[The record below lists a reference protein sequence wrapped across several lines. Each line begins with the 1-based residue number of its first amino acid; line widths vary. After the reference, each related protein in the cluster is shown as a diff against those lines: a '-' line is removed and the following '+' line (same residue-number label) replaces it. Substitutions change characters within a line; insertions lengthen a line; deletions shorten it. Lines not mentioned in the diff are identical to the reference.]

1 MFESPTRIWQ
11 LTLEWWQR
19 QAVPFI
25 DQSWA
30 AVRDLGLSPEGVAT
44 AGVTLGVLGLLLL
57 MLGTRHR
64 RPKPRVELARV
75 TRGPRLLGYI
85 AAVALI
91 GGFGTWAYGARLAS
105 AAIAPGV
112 VSPDG
117 YRKTIQHL
125 EGGIVRTIHVREGDI
140 VNAGDPLVTLD
151 DTQALARRQE
161 LRARYIDLRALEARL
176 LAETLGREAI
186 VVPPE
191 LLAMPEADYA
201 RAIDDQ
207 KALFL
212 SRRTSQT
219 GREQIL
225 GQRTKQVDE
234 QIAGLTE
241 MIAAE
246 EEQISLL
253 EQEAQSVKK
262 LYDKGLE
269 RLPRLL
275 ELQREAANVEAQ
287 RAANRAAIAQNRQLI
302 GETQMQLLALRDDIV
317 EKASEDLSTVRG
329 ELAELSSQLA
339 SREDILARTVIVAPI
354 SGTVMHVRVTTVS
367 GVVKSGE
374 PILEIVPEG
383 SKLVIDARLR
393 PIDID
398 AVHPGMSARVV
409 LTAYRQRNLPQI
421 HGVLRSISA
430 DSLIDERSGGSY
442 FLAKVEVDRASLEA
456 LGAGIKML
464 PGMPAE
470 IMLMGDEQ
478 TLFDYLVAPITASLD
493 HSFRQ

>member
-1 MFESPTRIWQ
+1 MFESPTKIWQ
-11 LTLEWWQR
+11 LTLAWWQGEI
-19 QAVPFI
+19 VPFI
-25 DQSWA
+25 DQSWT
-30 AVRDLGLSPEGVAT
+30 AVRDMGLSPEGVAT
-44 AGVTLGVLGLLLL
+44 AGVTLCVLGLLFV
-57 MLGTRHR
+57 MLGTRRR
-64 RPKPRVELARV
+64 RPKPRVELARI

-85 AAVALI
+85 AAIALV

-140 VNAGDPLVTLD
+140 VKAGDPLVTLD

-176 LAETLGREAI
+176 LAEMLGHDAI
-186 VVPPE
+186 VVPAE
-191 LLAMPEADYA
+191 LLVMPQADYA
-201 RAIDDQ
+201 RAVGDQ
-207 KALFL
+207 RALFL
-212 SRRTSQT
+212 SRRTSQS
-219 GREQIL
+219 GRELIL
-225 GQRTKQVDE
+225 DQRIKQVEE

-246 EEQISLL
+246 DEQIDLL
-253 EQEAQSVKK
+253 EQEAASVKK

-275 ELQREAANVEAQ
+275 ELQREAASVEAE
-287 RAANRAAIAQNRQLI
+287 RAANRASIAQNRQLI
-302 GETQMQLLALRDDIV
+302 GETQMQLLALRDEIA
-317 EKASEDLSTVRG
+317 EKVSQDLSTVRS
-329 ELAELSSQLA
+329 ELAELSGLLA
-339 SREDILARTVIVAPI
+339 SREDILARTIIAAPI

-367 GVVKSGE
+367 GVLKSGE
-374 PILEIVPEG
+374 PILEIVPEA

-393 PIDID
+393 PVDID
-398 AVHPGMSARVV
+398 AVHPGMSARVI

-430 DSLIDERSGGSY
+430 DSLVDERSGGSY
-442 FLAKVEVDRASLEA
+442 FLAKVEVDRASLDA
-456 LGAGIKML
+456 LGEGVRML

-478 TLFDYLVAPITASLD
+478 TLFEYLIAPVTASLD

>member
-1 MFESPTRIWQ
+1 MFESPTKLYAIA
-11 LTLEWWQR
+11 LDWWR
-19 QAVPFI
+19 ADALPLA
-25 DQSWA
+25 DRAWTA
-30 AVRDLGLSPEGVAT
+30 TREAGLSPEGVLIA
-44 AGVTLGVLGLLLL
+44 AGTMLALGVLLLI
-57 MLGTRHR
+57 R
-64 RPKPRVELARV
+64 RERRRRIRPRVELSRA
-75 TRGPRLLGYI
+75 TRGPRWLGY
-85 AAVALI
+85 VTALLLV

-125 EGGIVRTIHVREGDI
+125 EGGIVRTIHVKEGD
-140 VNAGDPLVTLD
+140 VVASGDPLVTLD

-161 LRARYIDLRALEARL
+161 LRDRYIDLRALEARL
-176 LAETLGREAI
+176 VAEGEGRDAI
-186 VVPPE
+186 VVPAE
-191 LLAMPEADYA
+191 LLAFPAADYA
-201 RAIDDQ
+201 RALGDQ
-207 KALFL
+207 RALFL

-225 GQRTKQVDE
+225 DQRIRQVEE

-246 EEQISLL
+246 DEQIGLL
-253 EQEAQSVKK
+253 EQEAANVKQ
-262 LYDKGLE
+262 LFDKGLE

-275 ELQREAANVEAQ
+275 ELQREAASVEAQ

-302 GETQMQLLALRDDIV
+302 GETQMQLLALRDEIAERV
-317 EKASEDLSTVRG
+317 SEDLSKVRA
-329 ELAELSSQLA
+329 ELAELASQLA
-339 SREDILARTVIVAPI
+339 SREDVLARTVVTAPI
-354 SGTVMHVRVTTVS
+354 AGTVMHVRVTTVS
-367 GVVKSGE
+367 GVVRSGE

-383 SKLVIDARLR
+383 SKLLIDARLR
-393 PIDID
+393 PLDID
-398 AVHPGMSARVV
+398 AVHPGMPARVV

-430 DSLIDERSGGSY
+430 DSLTDERTGAAY
-442 FLAKVEVDRASLEA
+442 FLAKVEVDRASLDA
-456 LGAGIKML
+456 LGEEIRML

-478 TLFDYLVAPITASLD
+478 TLLEYLLSPITTSLD

>member
-1 MFESPTRIWQ
+1 MFESPTKIWQ
-11 LTLEWWQR
+11 LALPWWQEEV
-19 QAVPFI
+19 VPLI
-25 DQSWA
+25 DQSWT

-44 AGVTLGVLGLLLL
+44 AGVSLGVLGLLFL
-57 MLGTRHR
+57 MLGTHRR
-64 RPKPRVELARV
+64 RPKPRVELARI

-85 AAVALI
+85 AAIALV

-140 VNAGDPLVTLD
+140 VKAGDPLVTLD

-176 LAETLGREAI
+176 LAEMLGHDAI
-186 VVPPE
+186 VVPAE
-191 LLAMPEADYA
+191 LLTMPQADYA
-201 RAIDDQ
+201 RAIGDQ
-207 KALFL
+207 QALFL
-212 SRRTSQT
+212 SRRTSQS
-219 GREQIL
+219 GRELIL
-225 GQRTKQVDE
+225 DQRIKQVEE

-246 EEQISLL
+246 DEQIGLL
-253 EQEAQSVKK
+253 EQEAASVKK

-275 ELQREAANVEAQ
+275 ELQREAASVEAE
-287 RAANRAAIAQNRQLI
+287 RAANRASIAQNRQLI
-302 GETQMQLLALRDDIV
+302 GETQMQLLALRDEIA
-317 EKASEDLSTVRG
+317 EKVSQDLSTVRS
-329 ELAELSSQLA
+329 ELAELSGLLA
-339 SREDILARTVIVAPI
+339 SREDILARTVIAAPI

-367 GVVKSGE
+367 GVLKSGE

-393 PIDID
+393 PVDID
-398 AVHPGMSARVV
+398 AVHPGMSARVI

-430 DSLIDERSGGSY
+430 DSLVDERSGGSY
-442 FLAKVEVDRASLEA
+442 FLAKVEVDRASLDA
-456 LGAGIKML
+456 LGEGIRML

-478 TLFDYLVAPITASLD
+478 TLLEYLLAPVTASLD

>member
-1 MFESPTRIWQ
+1 MFESPTK
-11 LTLEWWQR
+11 LYEMALAWWQAEVLPLVDR
-19 QAVPFI
+19 A
-25 DQSWA
+25 WTA
-30 AVRDLGLSPEGVAT
+30 TRDAGLSPEGILIAAAT
-44 AGVTLGVLGLLLL
+44 IAALGLYFLLV
-57 MLGTRHR
+57 GER
-64 RPKPRVELARV
+64 RRRIRPRVELSRA
-75 TRGPRLLGYI
+75 TRGPRWLGY
-85 AAVALI
+85 AAALLLV

-125 EGGIVRTIHVREGDI
+125 EGGIVRTIHVKEGD
-140 VNAGDPLVTLD
+140 VVASGDPLVTLD
-151 DTQALARRQE
+151 DTQALARLQE
-161 LRARYIDLRALEARL
+161 LRDRYIDLRALEARL
-176 LAETLGREAI
+176 VAEIEGRDA
-186 VVPPE
+186 VAVPAT
-191 LLAMPEADYA
+191 LLAYPAADYA

-207 KALFL
+207 RALFL
-212 SRRTSQT
+212 SRRASQN

-225 GQRTKQVDE
+225 DQRVKQVEE

-246 EEQISLL
+246 EEQIGLL
-253 EQEAQSVKK
+253 DQEAASVKQ

-302 GETQMQLLALRDDIV
+302 GETQMQLFALRDDIAESV
-317 EKASEDLSTVRG
+317 SEDLSKVRG
-329 ELAELSSQLA
+329 EIAELSSQLA
-339 SREDILARTVIVAPI
+339 SREDVLTRTVVTAPI
-354 SGTVMHVRVTTVS
+354 AGTVMHVRVTTVS
-367 GVVKSGE
+367 GVLKPGE

-393 PIDID
+393 PLDID
-398 AVHPGMSARVV
+398 AVHPGMLARVV
-409 LTAYRQRNLPQI
+409 LTAYRQRNLPQL

-430 DSLIDERSGGSY
+430 DSLTDERTGAAY

-456 LGAGIKML
+456 LGQGIRML

-478 TLFDYLVAPITASLD
+478 TLLEYLVSPITASLD